1 MDDINNSF
9 EKDLNRGK
17 EIELKVLSIIQKT
30 CPSATLINA
39 YKGYDIWIPETH
51 KSIEVKY
58 DPMSNVTGNLV
69 VEIEMFNKPSGLMI
83 TTADKWIF
91 YDDKIF
97 LMIKPMDIVNCIFLN
112 KLIHTQ
118 FVGKGD
124 TEPKKAFLVSKQL
137 LVSFG
142 KILDA

>member
-1 MDDINNSF
+1 MNDINNSF

-30 CPSATLINA
+30 CPSATLIHA

-91 YDDKIF
+91 YDDQIY

-112 KLIHTQ
+112 KLRHIQ

-137 LVSFG
+137 LVPFG